1 MYQPAEFGNDAPV
14 QAFEHIARNPMGIL
28 VTHHDGEFAATHLPF
43 LLDDDDAPTGVVSHF
58 ALRNTALET
67 LPDDTEVLVV
77 FPGPHAYVSPSHYTA
92 EADVPTWNYSAVH
105 VQGTYRRLPAEQL
118 APLLSRTVNQFERT
132 QASPFSLSTMDPAD
146 LNSLARAV
154 VAFEVRPRV
163 IKGGYKLS
171 QDKLQPDVDGVIEG
185 FQRSGNP
192 DQLAVADEMRR
203 HGVTGRTGDSS
214 TDPANWMD

>member
-28 VTHHDGEFAATHLPF
+28 VTHHDGEFAANHLPF
-43 LLDDDDAPTGVVSHF
+43 LLDDDDAPTGV
-58 ALRNTALET
+58 
-67 LPDDTEVLVV
+67 
-77 FPGPHAYVSPSHYTA
+77 
-92 EADVPTWNYSAVH
+92 VPTWNYSAVH